1 MFIILSYIS
10 HINIIL
16 SYSNIIYT
24 DNKDAIIAT
33 LIEETRALRATVT
46 KLEEQVDHDKN
57 ASFQYYSSNLVTTYE
72 PHRESYIPDRGLPA
86 KFVAERIE
94 NAHLCD
100 FNPRLN
106 TSSYVNVVSEEEER
120 KVALMGSEVN
130 IADASVYP
138 ASINLHNRTVNMIA
152 NMWHC
157 LPAPNATD
165 DYAGAGTVG
174 STEACLLAGL
184 ALKFRWRKWYQ
195 ARHGLS
201 DTEILGMYL
210 YDGVLLFKHINLML
224 MLTSLSIQAVRPN
237 LVMSSGYQAAW

>member
-1 MFIILSYIS
+1 VFIILSYIS

-157 LPAPNATD
+157 PPVPNAAD

-201 DTEILGMYL
+201 DTEIL
-210 YDGVLLFKHINLML
+210 
-224 MLTSLSIQAVRPN
+224 AVRPN
-237 LVMSSGYQAAW
+237 LVMSSGYQAGKSALVSYHISLSFDRMCSI